1 MTKQQH
7 YYVQNQKQK
16 QTIEKAKTNVT
27 SKDRKTMQSIEMN
40 STTNSKP
47 FCIMG
52 STVANAMRSTF
63 NKSDGK
69 DFSFLAES
77 QGPSDDRI

>member
-1 MTKQQH
+1 MMKHQH
-7 YYVQNQKQK
+7 YYVQNQKQR
-16 QTIEKAKTNVT
+16 QSIQKAKTNVA
-27 SKDRKTMQSIEMN
+27 SKDRKTTQPIEMS

-52 STVANAMRSTF
+52 STFANAMRSTF

-69 DFSFLAES
+69 DFSLSAKS